1 MELILARPET
11 SAIRG
16 EQGDW
21 ISSSCLNTYRLVESR
36 RPRTRSESQ
45 HAEGGIFDSSEVT
58 EPVQQEVEGELR
70 ARPYLRTDSSS
81 DEEQLAQS
89 YLVDLC
95 EEDKMSY
102 PYPKYNDKADAEAHV
117 RTFLMIGQANHV
129 SQRWLEV
136 DANKSKIAD
145 FGLSFDG

>member
-58 EPVQQEVEGELR
+58 EPVQQEVEGELWMSSSRLNKDQPAKSRKPCMRSKSRRVEGGIFDSSEVAEQIQQEVEGELR
-70 ARPYLRTDSSS
+70 ALPDLTPDSSS
-81 DEEQLAQS
+81 DKEKFDQR
-89 YLVDLC
+89 YLVEFS
-95 EEDKMSY
+95 EEDMS
-102 PYPKYNDKADAEAHV
+102 
-117 RTFLMIGQANHV
+117 G
-129 SQRWLEV
+129 S
-136 DANKSKIAD
+136 
-145 FGLSFDG
+145 